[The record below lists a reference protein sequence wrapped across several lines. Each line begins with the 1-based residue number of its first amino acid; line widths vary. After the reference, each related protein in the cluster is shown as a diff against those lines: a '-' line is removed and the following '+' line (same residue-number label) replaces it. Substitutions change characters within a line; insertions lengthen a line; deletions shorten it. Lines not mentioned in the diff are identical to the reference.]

1 MQNNARHRRCASAG
15 SVVPLTRPPSG
26 ATLPHPKSGLPDL
39 GTGERSSGKPEVR
52 GGRGIRAFLLLL
64 PLPAQAA
71 GLQVTVDG
79 IEPGGGAVYV
89 TLCQGGLSE
98 AACTLG
104 QEAPG
109 TVEVRTFVFPGVPP
123 GTYAVAAYQDRD
135 GDGRL
140 GRTGLGLPTEPY
152 GLSGGAGRRARPSFE
167 EAAFALREPGAAI
180 RVRLARALPRR

>member
-1 MQNNARHRRCASAG
+1 MR
-15 SVVPLTRPPSG
+15 G
-26 ATLPHPKSGLPDL
+26 A
-39 GTGERSSGKPEVR
+39 
-52 GGRGIRAFLLLL
+52 LLALALFL

-71 GLQVTVDG
+71 GVQVTVEG

-109 TVEVRTFVFPGVPP
+109 TAEARTFVFASVPP

-152 GLSGGAGRRARPSFE
+152 GLSGGTGRRARPSFE

-180 RVRLARALPRR
+180 RVRLVRALPRH

>member
-1 MQNNARHRRCASAG
+1 MRGMTTAHPLSPRAGRGLGRRQGGLAPLPAR
-15 SVVPLTRPPSG
+15 
-26 ATLPHPKSGLPDL
+26 
-39 GTGERSSGKPEVR
+39 GEREIR
-52 GGRGIRAFLLLL
+52 GLLLALLLVL

-98 AACTLG
+98 SACTLG
-104 QEAPG
+104 QEASG
-109 TVEVRTFVFPGVPP
+109 ESEARTFVFASVPP
-123 GTYAVAAYQDRD
+123 GTYAVAAFQDRD
-135 GDGRL
+135 GDRRL

-167 EAAFALREPGAAI
+167 EAAFSLREPGAAI